1 MSTKSERS
9 PHLLARLLAIFALA
23 VTLSITSFAPS
34 FAEGE
39 ESGDSG
45 SGEVESDSGG
55 SDESAPEPA
64 PEPEVES
71 DSGGSDESAPEPAPE
86 PEYTPPPE
94 AFEGLGGWAV
104 VDPAT
109 GNVHG
114 VIVGNFNEEVWEGVN
129 ERQSRDSSNY
139 MGCPSPCV
147 LRFQTRATPDGNVAG
162 WHGTSYNSDGTYS
175 NDGSVR
181 WDAAS
186 GTFTMRNS
194 SSGGGTTSQSIVPS
208 KTSRDSNGEGRTYN
222 IGSGIVD
229 IETTTTKT
237 SGDQSARVSVKTD
250 NLSDT
255 TATVD
260 INYPAWGPDGRK
272 LRYIIDLD
280 ALPTREAYEAR
291 EEPSA
296 LDGISLDV
304 DSVLMEEG
312 YTATETTVDD
322 ETGEETETVVLDT
335 SNEFVAA
342 IRSVTDAVV
351 TFLGSLFGL
360 NNAP

>member
-94 AFEGLGGWAV
+94 AFEGLGGWAA
-104 VDPAT
+104 VDSAT
-109 GNVHG
+109 GEVLT
-114 VIVGNFNEEVWEGVN
+114 VVVGNVNSMADWEGMKARMAAAGKGQV
-129 ERQSRDSSNY
+129 
-139 MGCPSPCV
+139 M
-147 LRFQTRATPDGNVAG
+147 RFQTRATPDGNVAG
-162 WHGTSYNSDGTYS
+162 WNNAT
-175 NDGSVR
+175 
-181 WDAAS
+181 WDESS
-186 GTFTMRNS
+186 GTFRLEQQNGETR
-194 SSGGGTTSQSIVPS
+194 TRQTIVPS
-208 KTSRDSNGEGRTYN
+208 QTSRDSNGEGRTYN

-260 INYPAWGPDGRK
+260 IDYPAWGPDGRK

>member
-1 MSTKSERS
+1 M
-9 PHLLARLLAIFALA
+9 A
-23 VTLSITSFAPS
+23 
-34 FAEGE
+34 
-39 ESGDSG
+39 D
-45 SGEVESDSGG
+45 
-55 SDESAPEPA
+55 
-64 PEPEVES
+64 
-71 DSGGSDESAPEPAPE
+71 
-86 PEYTPPPE
+86 
-94 AFEGLGGWAV
+94 
-104 VDPAT
+104 
-109 GNVHG
+109 
-114 VIVGNFNEEVWEGVN
+114 WEGMKARMAAAGNGHV
-129 ERQSRDSSNY
+129 
-139 MGCPSPCV
+139 M
-147 LRFQTRATPDGNVAG
+147 RFQTRATPDGNVAG
-162 WHGTSYNSDGTYS
+162 WNNAT
-175 NDGSVR
+175 
-181 WDAAS
+181 WDESS
-186 GTFTMRNS
+186 GTFRLEQQNGETR
-194 SSGGGTTSQSIVPS
+194 TRQTIVPS
-208 KTSRDSNGEGRTYN
+208 QTSRDSNGEGRTYN

-237 SGDQSARVSVKTD
+237 SSDQSARVSVKKD
-250 NLSDT
+250 NLADT
-255 TATVD
+255 TAD
-260 INYPAWGPDGRK
+260 LEIDYPAWGPDGRK

>member
-9 PHLLARLLAIFALA
+9 PHLLARLFAIFALA
-23 VTLSITSFAPS
+23 VTLSITSLAPS

-55 SDESAPEPA
+55 SDESEPA
-64 PEPEVES
+64 PEPE
-71 DSGGSDESAPEPAPE
+71 AAPAPA

-94 AFEGLGGWAV
+94 AFEGLGGWAA
-104 VDPAT
+104 VDSAT
-109 GNVHG
+109 GEVLT
-114 VIVGNFNEEVWEGVN
+114 VVVGNVNSMADWEGMKARMAAAGNGHV
-129 ERQSRDSSNY
+129 
-139 MGCPSPCV
+139 M
-147 LRFQTRATPDGNVAG
+147 RFQTRATPDGNVAG
-162 WHGTSYNSDGTYS
+162 WNNAT
-175 NDGSVR
+175 
-181 WDAAS
+181 WDESS
-186 GTFTMRNS
+186 GTFRLEQQNGETR
-194 SSGGGTTSQSIVPS
+194 TRQTIVPS
-208 KTSRDSNGEGRTYN
+208 QTSRDSNGEGRTYN

-296 LDGISLDV
+296 LDGIVLDV

>member
-9 PHLLARLLAIFALA
+9 PHLLARLFAIFALA
-23 VTLSITSFAPS
+23 VTLSITSVAPS
-34 FAEGE
+34 FAEAE

-94 AFEGLGGWAV
+94 AFEGLGGWAA
-104 VDPAT
+104 VDSAT
-109 GNVHG
+109 GEVLT
-114 VIVGNFNEEVWEGVN
+114 VVVGNVNSMADWEGMKARMAAAGKGQV
-129 ERQSRDSSNY
+129 
-139 MGCPSPCV
+139 M
-147 LRFQTRATPDGNVAG
+147 RFQTRATPDGNVAG
-162 WHGTSYNSDGTYS
+162 WNNAT
-175 NDGSVR
+175 
-181 WDAAS
+181 WDESS
-186 GTFTMRNS
+186 GTFRLEQQNGETR
-194 SSGGGTTSQSIVPS
+194 TRQTIVPS
-208 KTSRDSNGEGRTYN
+208 QTSRDSNGEGRTYN

>member
-55 SDESAPEPA
+55 SDESEPA
-64 PEPEVES
+64 PEPE
-71 DSGGSDESAPEPAPE
+71 AAPAPA

-94 AFEGLGGWAV
+94 AFEGLGGWAA
-104 VDPAT
+104 VDSAT
-109 GNVHG
+109 GEVLT
-114 VIVGNFNEEVWEGVN
+114 VVVGNVNSMADWEGMKARMAAAGKGQV
-129 ERQSRDSSNY
+129 
-139 MGCPSPCV
+139 M
-147 LRFQTRATPDGNVAG
+147 RFQTRATPDGNVAG
-162 WHGTSYNSDGTYS
+162 WNNAT
-175 NDGSVR
+175 
-181 WDAAS
+181 WDESS
-186 GTFTMRNS
+186 GTFRLEQQNGETR
-194 SSGGGTTSQSIVPS
+194 TRQTIVPS
-208 KTSRDSNGEGRTYN
+208 QTSRDSNGEGRTYN

-260 INYPAWGPDGRK
+260 IDYPAWGPDGRK